1 MNKKQPYM
9 NAGATI
15 LFGLFGLLFFVLIF
29 RYFSI
34 QISGEVDGQPLAAKA
49 QEKYSREGNLAALR
63 GDILDRNGEVI
74 AEDTNAYTLIA
85 ILDKKMTTN
94 PKKPQHVKDAAKT
107 AKELAKYL
115 EMDELEI
122 YNILTK
128 GIKNHKFQV
137 EFGKAGRDI
146 TNQTKNKIEDQKLP
160 GITFIR
166 DSKRFYPNGVF
177 ASHVVG
183 YADRIEQKDKSIT
196 SVGKMGIEKILNN
209 ELTGKDGKVNF
220 ESDLW
225 GYILPDG
232 KEKIT
237 PAQNGNDVYL
247 TIDQKIQTF
256 LEDAMNKA
264 AKEYKP
270 EKIIAIVAD
279 PKTGEILA
287 MGQRP
292 SFDPKTKEG
301 IEDGWH
307 NEAIE
312 TSFEPGSTMKIFTL
326 AAAVQEKVFNPNEI
340 YQSGS
345 YQVTKKDKA
354 IHDHNYS
361 GWGPITYLEGVQ
373 RSSNVAF
380 AKIAKEK
387 LGFER
392 FREYLTKFGFDRP
405 TGIDL
410 PNETS
415 GKIQFTY
422 PIEKITTAY
431 GQGTAITPIQQI
443 QAATAIANGGKM
455 VKPHV
460 VKKIVNHDTR
470 EVVKSTAPEVVSTPI
485 TNETAKKVRDYLETV
500 VTSPK
505 GTGGRYKIDGYSV
518 AGKTGTANIPGP
530 NGRYLQ
536 GVNNYMF
543 SFLGMAPKDD
553 PELIVYVAVQQP
565 KLEGLE
571 AGQGAIPVSAIFNPV
586 MKNSLHYLNI
596 KPSKLEK
603 AQLNK
608 LTDYKGMSVEET
620 VADLKGKG
628 VETVVIGKGT
638 EVVRQLPE
646 SGTTVLEG
654 EKVIIQTNGE
664 ILAPD
669 MTGWSLR
676 DVMKV
681 ANIAG
686 LKLNSKG
693 KGYVTQQNLKPK
705 TPLRKGDFLIVDLKT
720 PEEQWNAENNQQADD
735 QTQTDENTGEIVQD

>member
-9 NAGATI
+9 NAGAAI
-15 LFGLFGLLFFVLIF
+15 LFVLFGLLFFVLLF

-63 GDILDRNGEVI
+63 GNILDRNGGVI
-74 AEDTNAYTLIA
+74 AEDTNAYKLIA

-94 PKKPQHVKDAAKT
+94 PKNPQHVKNPDKT

-115 EMDELEI
+115 EMDESEI
-122 YNILTK
+122 YSILTT
-128 GIKNHKFQV
+128 GIRNKKFQV
-137 EFGKAGRDI
+137 EFGKEGKDI
-146 TNQTKNKIEDQKLP
+146 TNQTKKKIEDLKLP
-160 GITFIR
+160 GITFLR
-166 DSKRFYPNGVF
+166 ESKRFYLNGVF
-177 ASHVVG
+177 ASHLVG
-183 YADRIEQKDKSIT
+183 YADRIEQKDKTIKSI
-196 SVGKMGIEKILNN
+196 GKMGIEKILND
-209 ELTGKDGKVNF
+209 ELTGKNGKLNF

-225 GYILPDG
+225 GYILPDE

-256 LEDAMNKA
+256 LEDAMNKVD
-264 AKEYKP
+264 KEYKP
-270 EKIIAIVAD
+270 QKIIAIVAD

-292 SFDPKTKEG
+292 SFHPTTKEG
-301 IEDGWH
+301 IDKGWH

-326 AAAVQEKVFNPNEI
+326 AAAVQEKVFNPNET

-361 GWGPITYLEGVQ
+361 GWGTITYLEGVQ

-387 LGFER
+387 LGFEK
-392 FREYLTKFGFDRP
+392 FREYLTKFGFDKP

-410 PNETS
+410 PDETS

-443 QAATAIANGGKM
+443 QAATAIANDGKM
-455 VKPHV
+455 IKPHV
-460 VKKIVNHDTR
+460 VKKIVNHDTG
-470 EVVKSTAPEVVSTPI
+470 ETIKSTTPEVVSTPI
-485 TNETAKKVRDYLETV
+485 SKETAKQVRDILETV

-530 NGRYLQ
+530 NGGYLQ
-536 GVNNYMF
+536 GADNYMF

-553 PELIVYVAVQQP
+553 PKLIVYVAVQQP
-565 KLEGLE
+565 DLDGTGL
-571 AGQGAIPVSAIFNPV
+571 GALPVSAIFNPV
-586 MKNSLHYLNI
+586 MKNSLQYLNI
-596 KPSKLEK
+596 QPSKSQK

-608 LTDYKGMSVEET
+608 LSDFIGKSVEATEKE
-620 VADLKGKG
+620 LKAKDI
-628 VETVVIGKGT
+628 ETVVIGKGT
-638 EVVRQLPE
+638 KVVRQLPE

-654 EKVIIQTNGE
+654 EKVIIQTNGDK
-664 ILAPD
+664 LAPD

-693 KGYVTQQNLKPK
+693 QGYVTQQNIKPK
-705 TPLRKGDFLIVDLKT
+705 TIMRNGDFLIVDLKT
-720 PEEQWNAENNQQADD
+720 PEEQWTQENQANSNGQD
-735 QTQTDENTGEIVQD
+735 QSEENIEEIVQD

>member
-1 MNKKQPYM
+1 MNKKQPYI
-9 NAGATI
+9 NAGAAI
-15 LFGLFGLLFFVLIF
+15 LFGLFGLLFFVLLF

-63 GDILDRNGEVI
+63 GNILDRNGGVI
-74 AEDTNAYTLIA
+74 AEDTNAYKLIA

-94 PKKPQHVKDAAKT
+94 PKNPQHVKNPDKT

-115 EMDELEI
+115 EMDESEI
-122 YNILTK
+122 YSILTT
-128 GIKNHKFQV
+128 GIRNKKFQV
-137 EFGKAGRDI
+137 EFGKEGKDI
-146 TNQTKNKIEDQKLP
+146 TNQTKKKIEDLKLP
-160 GITFIR
+160 GITFLR
-166 DSKRFYPNGVF
+166 ESKRFYPNGVF
-177 ASHVVG
+177 ASHLVG
-183 YADRIEQKDKSIT
+183 YADRIEQKDKTIKSI
-196 SVGKMGIEKILNN
+196 GKMGIEKILND
-209 ELTGKDGKVNF
+209 ELTGKNGKLNF

-225 GYILPDG
+225 GYILPDE

-256 LEDAMNKA
+256 LEDAMNKVD
-264 AKEYKP
+264 KEYKP
-270 EKIIAIVAD
+270 QKIIAIVAD

-292 SFDPKTKEG
+292 SFHPTTKEG
-301 IEDGWH
+301 IDKGWH

-326 AAAVQEKVFNPNEI
+326 AAAVQEKVFNPNET

-361 GWGPITYLEGVQ
+361 GWGTITYLEGVQ

-387 LGFER
+387 LGFEKL
-392 FREYLTKFGFDRP
+392 REYLTKFGFDKP

-410 PNETS
+410 PDETS

-443 QAATAIANGGKM
+443 QAATAIANDGKM
-455 VKPHV
+455 IKPHV
-460 VKKIVNHDTR
+460 VKKIVNHDTG
-470 EVVKSTAPEVVSTPI
+470 ETIKSTTPEIVSTPI
-485 TNETAKKVRDYLETV
+485 SKETAKQVRDILETV

-530 NGRYLQ
+530 NGGYLQ
-536 GVNNYMF
+536 GADNYMF

-553 PELIVYVAVQQP
+553 PKLIVYVAVQQP
-565 KLEGLE
+565 DLDGTGL
-571 AGQGAIPVSAIFNPV
+571 GALPVSAIFNPV
-586 MKNSLHYLNI
+586 MKNSLQYLNI
-596 KPSKLEK
+596 QPSKSQK

-608 LTDYKGMSVEET
+608 LSDFIEKSVEATEKE
-620 VADLKGKG
+620 LKAKDI
-628 VETVVIGKGT
+628 ETVVIGKGT
-638 EVVRQLPE
+638 KVVRQLPE

-654 EKVIIQTNGE
+654 EKVIIQTNGDK
-664 ILAPD
+664 LAPD

-693 KGYVTQQNLKPK
+693 QGYVTQQNIKPK
-705 TPLRKGDFLIVDLKT
+705 TIMRNGDFLIVDLKT
-720 PEEQWNAENNQQADD
+720 PEEQWTQENQANSNGQD
-735 QTQTDENTGEIVQD
+735 QSEENIEEIVQD

>member
-9 NAGATI
+9 NTGAAI
-15 LFGLFGLLFFVLIF
+15 LFGFFGLLFFVLLF

-49 QEKYSREGNLAALR
+49 QEKYSREGNLVALR
-63 GDILDRNGEVI
+63 GDIFDRNGGVI

-85 ILDKKMTTN
+85 ILNKKMTTN
-94 PKKPQHVKDAAKT
+94 PKKPQHVKNPDKT
-107 AKELAKYL
+107 AKELSKYL
-115 EMDELEI
+115 EMDESEI
-122 YNILTK
+122 YSILTK
-128 GIKNHKFQV
+128 GIKNNKFQV
-137 EFGKAGRDI
+137 EFGKEGRDI
-146 TNQTKNKIEDQKLP
+146 THQTKKKIEDLKLP

-166 DSKRFYPNGVF
+166 ESKRFYPNGVF
-177 ASHVVG
+177 ASHLVG
-183 YADRIEQKDKSIT
+183 YVDRIEQKDKSIT
-196 SVGKMGIEKILNN
+196 SVGKMGIEKILND
-209 ELTGKDGKVNF
+209 ELTGKNGKVNF

-225 GYILPDG
+225 GYILPDE

-256 LEDAMNKA
+256 LEDAMNKV
-264 AKEYKP
+264 AKDYKP
-270 EKIIAIVAD
+270 QKIIAIVAD

-301 IEDGWH
+301 IEKGWH

-326 AAAVQEKVFNPNEI
+326 AAAVQEKVFNPNET

-361 GWGPITYLEGVQ
+361 GWGTISYLEGVQ

-387 LGFER
+387 LGFEK
-392 FREYLTKFGFDRP
+392 FREYLTKFGFDKP

-410 PNETS
+410 PDETS

-431 GQGTAITPIQQI
+431 GQGTAITPIQQV
-443 QAATAIANGGKM
+443 QAATAIANDGKM
-455 VKPHV
+455 IKPHV
-460 VKKIVNHDTR
+460 VKKIINHDTG
-470 EVVKSTAPEVVSTPI
+470 ETIKAAVPEVVSTPI
-485 TNETAKKVRDYLETV
+485 TKETAKQVRDILETV

-536 GVNNYMF
+536 GADNYMF

-553 PELIVYVAVQQP
+553 PKLIVYVAVQQP
-565 KLEGLE
+565 DLDGTGL
-571 AGQGAIPVSAIFNPV
+571 GALPVSAIFNPV

-596 KPSKLEK
+596 QPSKSQK

-608 LTDYKGMSVEET
+608 LSDFIGKSADETEKELKAKGI
-620 VADLKGKG
+620 
-628 VETVVIGKGT
+628 ETVVIGKGT
-638 EVVRQLPE
+638 KVVRQLPE

-664 ILAPD
+664 KIAPD

-693 KGYVTQQNLKPK
+693 QGYVTQQNIKPK
-705 TPLRKGDFLIVDLKT
+705 TILRNGDFLIVDLKT
-720 PEEQWNAENNQQADD
+720 PEEQWNQENQANSDGQD
-735 QTQTDENTGEIVQD
+735 QSEENMEEKVQD